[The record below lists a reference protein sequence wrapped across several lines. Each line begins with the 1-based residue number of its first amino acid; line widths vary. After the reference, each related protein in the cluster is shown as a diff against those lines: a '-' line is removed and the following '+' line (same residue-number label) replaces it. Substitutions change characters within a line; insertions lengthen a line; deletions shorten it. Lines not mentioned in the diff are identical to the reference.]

1 MTLIK
6 TPPWRHYDRA
16 VTPTPNPALV
26 TQDAA
31 RRLPRLALLLF
42 CAAYVLPGLFGR
54 DPWRGADLNAF
65 GQMLAIAEGRASWLV
80 PALGGVATDAAL
92 LPHWIGALAIL
103 IGQPLGIDSALS
115 ARLPFAL
122 LLALT
127 LTAVWYATFHLARS
141 DAAQP
146 LPLAFGGEASPTDYA
161 RAIADGALLALIATL
176 GLLQLG
182 HETTPE
188 LAQLAAVACLQWAMA
203 AAAHRGWQARA
214 GVLLALPVLA
224 ACGAPTMAM
233 ALGLGGGVIC
243 LRSQDAGLRAL
254 APWLLGALG
263 LSALLAWPTHSWA
276 WRVAPSLDAAAL
288 TRLLLWFLWPAWV
301 LAVWTLWQWRRQ
313 LTRRHLSIPLLGLA
327 VSLGA
332 CLAMGGSDRALMLGV
347 PAIAV
352 LAAFALPTLHRG
364 STAAIDWFSVFF
376 FTVFA
381 TVIWIFYAAMQTGA
395 PAWALR
401 NVMRLAPGF
410 QSELSLPALV
420 LAMLGTAAWLWL
432 VRWRTGRQRQVIWK
446 SLVLPAGGVALCWL
460 LLMTLGLP
468 LLDYARSNRPLVERL
483 VRQVP
488 VGACIAAP
496 GAPPS
501 LVAALEFHG
510 PRRVDASATA
520 AQGRCPVLMLVVAQ
534 RGSKVAISAAVAA
547 QTSRGW
553 QELTRERRPTD
564 RSEVVVVYRRAQAIA
579 GGSAPADNSA
589 DLRP

>member
-1 MTLIK
+1 
-6 TPPWRHYDRA
+6 

-26 TQDAA
+26 TRDAA

-65 GQMLAIAEGRASWLV
+65 GQMLAIAEGRTPWLL
-80 PALGGVATDAAL
+80 PALGGVPTDAAL

-103 IGQPLGIDSALS
+103 LGRPLGIDPALA
-115 ARLPFAL
+115 ARVPFAL

-127 LTAVWYATFHLARS
+127 LVAVWYASFHLARS

-203 AAAHRGWQARA
+203 AAAHRNWQARS
-214 GVLLALPVLA
+214 GVLLALPALA

-233 ALGLGGGVIC
+233 ALGLGGVVIC
-243 LRSQDAGLRAL
+243 LRSRDAGLKAL

-263 LSALLAWPTHSWA
+263 LAALLAWPTHSWA
-276 WRVAPSLDAAAL
+276 WRVAPGLDGAAL
-288 TRLLLWFLWPAWV
+288 ARLLLWFLWPAWV
-301 LAVWTLWQWRRQ
+301 LAMWTVWQWRRQ
-313 LTRRHLSIPLLGLA
+313 LMRRHLAIPLLGLG

-332 CLAMGGSDRALMLGV
+332 CLAMAGSDRALMLGV

-376 FTVFA
+376 FTTFA
-381 TVIWIFYAAMQTGA
+381 TAIWIFYAAIQTGS

-401 NVMRLAPGF
+401 NVLKLAPGF
-410 QSELSLPALV
+410 KSEGSLTALV
-420 LAMLGTAAWLWL
+420 LAVLATLAWLWL
-432 VRWRTGRQRQVIWK
+432 VRWRTDRQREVIWK

-483 VRQVP
+483 VRHVP
-488 VGACIAAP
+488 AQACIAAP
-496 GAPPS
+496 DGPPS

-510 PRRVDASATA
+510 ARRVDASAA
-520 AQGRCPVLMLVVAQ
+520 AAKGRCPVLMLVVAQ
-534 RGSKVAISAAVAA
+534 KGSKVALSAAAA
-547 QTSRGW
+547 EQTSRGW
-553 QELTRERRPTD
+553 QEVARERRPTD
-564 RSEVVVVYRRAQAIA
+564 RNEVVVVYRRRSA
-579 GGSAPADNSA
+579 GTNRAVAAPDAAPAPA
-589 DLRP
+589 RP